1 MIILKIHTLFI
12 LIILISF
19 SKAQSFGFI
28 DVSNAGSFIARF
40 MVSYTLDGKQI
51 TRSSGDFLVNQSRV
65 LLTPWGARDLKLRIQ
80 MMTFFGI
87 YQDIL
92 SIDLVSS
99 EKCYIISGN
108 VFEARWNQLAC

>member
-1 MIILKIHTLFI
+1 MLSLKLHTIFI
-12 LIILISF
+12 FIILINY
-19 SKAQSFGFI
+19 SKEQSFGFI
-28 DVSNAGSFIARF
+28 DVSNAGSYIARF
-40 MVSYTLDGKQI
+40 TVSYTLDGKQI

-80 MMTFFGI
+80 IMTFFGI

-92 SIDLVSS
+92 SIDLASS

-108 VFEARWNQLAC
+108 VFEPRWNQLAC